1 MGKHTRHLN
10 RGEYLE
16 PTAAA
21 LLGKPLEFIHED
33 HLRERQICSMIDE
46 IARGGTGAPDTQT
59 ISAVLGFL
67 TRELPLHLKDEEEDL
82 FPLLR
87 RRCEPEDE
95 IDKVIAKLHKDH
107 DHAGEDTPQV
117 VALLEEL
124 ANEAR
129 APNEDE
135 RHMLLAY
142 AAHSRRHLILE
153 NAIILPFARLRL
165 TETDL
170 ETLYIRM
177 CQRRGLDSLK
187 DPSNAQR
194 PA

>member
-1 MGKHTRHLN
+1 MGKYVRHLN
-10 RGEYLE
+10 RGEYLA
-16 PTAAA
+16 PTAVAM
-21 LLGKPLEFIHED
+21 LGKPLEFIHED
-33 HLRERQICSMIDE
+33 HLRERQICILIDE
-46 IARGGTGAPDTQT
+46 IAQGAKPDSDAV
-59 ISAVLGFL
+59 SAVLRFL
-67 TRELPLHLKDEEEDL
+67 TIELPLHLMDEEEDL

-87 RRCEPEDE
+87 RRCEPEDK
-95 IDKVIAKLHKDH
+95 IDKVIARLLKDH
-107 DHAGEDTPQV
+107 GHAGEDTPQA

-129 APNEDE
+129 APTQSE
-135 RHMLLAY
+135 RDMLLAY

-165 TETDL
+165 SETDL

-187 DPSNAQR
+187 EPPNAG
-194 PA
+194 